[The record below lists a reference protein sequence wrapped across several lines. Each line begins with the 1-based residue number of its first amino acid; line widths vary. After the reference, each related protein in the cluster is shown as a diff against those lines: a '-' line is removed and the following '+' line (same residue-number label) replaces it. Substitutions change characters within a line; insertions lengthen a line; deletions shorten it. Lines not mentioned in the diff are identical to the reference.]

1 VTAAVGPGITAE
13 RGTTWLHRANPVAK
27 LVWLVAVL
35 VIAFATYQPFPLFAI
50 ALAGLALGAS
60 AGIGRRLARTLLFFA
75 PITASILVIQTLA
88 PADCRGACQATVF
101 LGPLGLFGDG
111 TMHGLSLAG
120 RLLAVESVAL
130 AIFMTTH
137 PSDLFAALARLG
149 VPYVANLMVA
159 MTLQLIPILQREFEI
174 VLSAQWARGMR
185 NTGFRALLPT
195 FVPVFAGAFERVQ
208 RLTIGL
214 ESRGF
219 GATGVRT
226 SYRRVRFG
234 RADLAVV
241 MAGLVAG
248 VVGTVAGL
256 TIWDAD
262 RARDIVLPASAVLAV
277 FGLAGTLFV
286 GVILAGIRS
295 LARA

>member
-1 VTAAVGPGITAE
+1 MTTAVGPALTVD
-13 RGTTWLHRANPVAK
+13 RGTSWLHRANPVAK
-27 LVWLVAVL
+27 LVWLVAAL
-35 VIAFATYQPFPLFAI
+35 VVAFVTYHPIPLFAI
-50 ALAGLALGAS
+50 AFAGFALGAS
-60 AGIGRRLARTLLFFA
+60 AGIGRRLTRTLLFFA

-88 PADCRGACQATVF
+88 PADCRGACLPTAF
-101 LGPLGLFGDG
+101 LGPLALFGDG

-120 RLLAVESVAL
+120 RLLALESVAL

-137 PSDLFAALARLG
+137 PSDLFAALARVR

-174 VLSAQWARGMR
+174 VLSAQRARAMR
-185 NTGFRALLPT
+185 NTGFRAVLPT

-219 GATGVRT
+219 GASSVRT

-234 RADLAVV
+234 RGDLAVV
-241 MAGLVAG
+241 VVGIGAG
-248 VVGTVAGL
+248 VIGTVAGL
-256 TIWDAD
+256 TVWDVD
-262 RARDIVLPASAVLAV
+262 RARDIVLPASAVLAL

>member
-1 VTAAVGPGITAE
+1 MTTAVGPALTVE
-13 RGTTWLHRANPVAK
+13 RGTSWLHRANPVAK
-27 LVWLVAVL
+27 LVWLLAAL
-35 VIAFATYQPFPLFAI
+35 VVAFATYHPIPLFAI
-50 ALAGLALGAS
+50 ASAGLAFGAS
-60 AGIGRRLARTLLFFA
+60 AGIGRRLTRTLLFFA

-88 PADCRGACQATVF
+88 PADCRGACLPTAF
-101 LGPLGLFGDG
+101 LGPLALFGDG

-120 RLLAVESVAL
+120 RLLALESVAL

-137 PSDLFAALARLG
+137 PSDLFAALARLR

-159 MTLQLIPILQREFEI
+159 MTLQLIPILQREFEV
-174 VLSAQWARGMR
+174 VLSAQRARGMR
-185 NTGFRALLPT
+185 TTGFRALLPT

-208 RLTIGL
+208 RLTIAM

-219 GATGVRT
+219 GASGVRT

-234 RADLAVV
+234 RGDLAVV
-241 MAGLVAG
+241 LVGIGAG
-248 VVGTVAGL
+248 VIGTVAGL
-256 TIWDAD
+256 TVWDAD
-262 RARDIVLPASAVLAV
+262 RARDIVLPASAVLAL

-286 GVILAGIRS
+286 GVTLAGIRS

>member
-1 VTAAVGPGITAE
+1 MTGAVGPALAAE
-13 RGTTWLHRANPVAK
+13 LGTSWLHRANPIAK

-35 VIAFATYQPFPLFAI
+35 VVGFATYHPIPLFAI

-75 PITASILVIQTLA
+75 PITASILVLQTLA
-88 PADCRGACQATVF
+88 PAGCQGPCVPSAQV
-101 LGPLGLFGDG
+101 GPLALFGEG
-111 TMHGLSLAG
+111 TVHGLSLAG
-120 RLLAVESVAL
+120 RLLAVEAVAL

-137 PSDLFAALARLG
+137 PSDLFAALARLR
-149 VPYVANLMVA
+149 VPYVVNLMVA
-159 MTLQLIPILQREFEI
+159 MTLQLIPILQREFEV
-174 VLSAQWARGMR
+174 VLSAQRARGMR
-185 NTGFRALLPT
+185 ATGFRAVLPT

-219 GATGVRT
+219 GAAGGRT

-234 RADLAVV
+234 RGDLTVV
-241 MAGLVAG
+241 LAGIAAG
-248 VVGTVAGL
+248 VLGTIAGL
-256 TIWDAD
+256 TVWDAD
-262 RARDIVLPASAVLAV
+262 RARDLVLSASVVLAV
-277 FGLAGTLFV
+277 FGLAATLFV

>member
-1 VTAAVGPGITAE
+1 MTNVVGPALSAE
-13 RGTTWLHRANPVAK
+13 RGTSWLHRANPVAK
-27 LVWLVAVL
+27 LVWLVAIL
-35 VIAFATYQPFPLFAI
+35 VVVFATYHPIPLFAI
-50 ALAGLALGAS
+50 ALGGLALGAS

-101 LGPLGLFGDG
+101 LGPLALFGDG

-130 AIFMTTH
+130 AIFITTH
-137 PSDLFAALARLG
+137 PSDLFAALARLR

-159 MTLQLIPILQREFEI
+159 MTLQLIPILQREFEV
-174 VLSAQWARGMR
+174 VLSAQRARGMG

-226 SYRRVRFG
+226 SFRRVRFG
-234 RADLAVV
+234 RADLAAVV
-241 MAGLVAG
+241 VGLVAG
-248 VVGTVAGL
+248 VIGTAAGL
-256 TIWDAD
+256 TVWDAD

-295 LARA
+295 LAKA

>member
-1 VTAAVGPGITAE
+1 MTGAVGPALAAE
-13 RGTTWLHRANPVAK
+13 RGTSWLHRADPIAK

-35 VIAFATYQPFPLFAI
+35 VVAFATYHPIPLFAI
-50 ALAGLALGAS
+50 ALAGVAVGVS
-60 AGIGRRLARTLLFFA
+60 AGIGRRLGRALLFFA

-88 PADCRGACQATVF
+88 PAACQGPCLASAQ
-101 LGPLGLFGDG
+101 LGPLALFGEG
-111 TMHGLSLAG
+111 MVHGLSLAG
-120 RLLAVESVAL
+120 RLLAVEAVAL
-130 AIFMTTH
+130 AILMTTH
-137 PSDLFAALARLG
+137 PSDLFAALARLR

-159 MTLQLIPILQREFEI
+159 MTLQLIPILQREFEV
-174 VLSAQWARGMR
+174 VLSAQRARGMR
-185 NTGFRALLPT
+185 STGFRALLPT

-219 GATGVRT
+219 GAAEERT

-234 RADLAVV
+234 RADLAPVV
-241 MAGLVAG
+241 AGIAAGLV
-248 VVGTVAGL
+248 GTIAGL
-256 TIWDAD
+256 TVWDAD
-262 RARDIVLPASAVLAV
+262 RARDLVLPASVVLAV

>member
-1 VTAAVGPGITAE
+1 MTGVVGPALAAE
-13 RGTTWLHRANPVAK
+13 RGASWLHRANPVAK
-27 LVWLVAVL
+27 LVWLMAVL
-35 VIAFATYQPFPLFAI
+35 VVAVATYHPIPLFAI
-50 ALAGLALGAS
+50 AVAGLALGVS
-60 AGIGRRLARTLLFFA
+60 AGIGPRLARTLLFFA

-88 PADCRGACQATVF
+88 PADCRGACLPTAF
-101 LGPLGLFGDG
+101 MGPLALFGDG

-137 PSDLFAALARLG
+137 PSDLFAALARLR

-159 MTLQLIPILQREFEI
+159 MTLQLIPILQREFE
-174 VLSAQWARGMR
+174 VVMAAQRARGMR
-185 NTGFRALLPT
+185 STGFRAVLPT

-234 RADLAVV
+234 RGDLAVV
-241 MAGLVAG
+241 VAG
-248 VVGTVAGL
+248 IGAGFVGTVAGL
-256 TIWDAD
+256 MIWDAD
-262 RARDIVLPASAVLAV
+262 RARELVLPASAVLAV

>member
-1 VTAAVGPGITAE
+1 MTGAVGPTLAAE
-13 RGTTWLHRANPVAK
+13 RGTSWLHRANPVAK

-35 VIAFATYQPFPLFAI
+35 VVAFATYHPIALFAI
-50 ALAGLALGAS
+50 ALAGLILGLS
-60 AGIGRRLARTLLFFA
+60 ARIGWRLARTLLFFA

-88 PADCRGACQATVF
+88 PADCQGPCVPSAHV
-101 LGPLGLFGDG
+101 GPLALFGAG

-120 RLLAVESVAL
+120 RLLALESVAL

-137 PSDLFAALARLG
+137 PSDLFAALARLR

-174 VLSAQWARGMR
+174 VLSAQRARGMR
-185 NTGFRALLPT
+185 VSGFRAVLPT

-219 GATGVRT
+219 GATAART

-234 RADLAVV
+234 RGDLGVV
-241 MAGLVAG
+241 VAGIGAGLV
-248 VVGTVAGL
+248 GTILGL

-262 RARDIVLPASAVLAV
+262 HARDLVLPASVVLAV

>member
-1 VTAAVGPGITAE
+1 VSGAVGPSLAAE
-13 RGTTWLHRANPVAK
+13 RGTSSLHRANPVAK

-35 VIAFATYQPFPLFAI
+35 VVAFATYHPIPLFAM

-88 PADCRGACQATVF
+88 PADCRGACLPSAFV
-101 LGPLGLFGDG
+101 GPLALFGDG

-137 PSDLFAALARLG
+137 PSDLFGALARLR

-159 MTLQLIPILQREFEI
+159 MTLQLIPILQREFEV
-174 VLSAQWARGMR
+174 VLSAQRARGMR
-185 NTGFRALLPT
+185 GSGFRAILPT

-219 GATGVRT
+219 GATGERT

-234 RADLAVV
+234 RGDLVAVV
-241 MAGLVAG
+241 AGIAAGLV
-248 VVGTVAGL
+248 GTIVGL
-256 TIWDAD
+256 TVWDAD
-262 RARDIVLPASAVLAV
+262 RARDLVLPAPLVVAV
-277 FGLAGTLFV
+277 FGLAATLFV

>member
-1 VTAAVGPGITAE
+1 MTSAVGPALAAE
-13 RGTTWLHRANPVAK
+13 RGASWLHRANPVAK

-35 VIAFATYQPFPLFAI
+35 IVAFATYHPIALFAI
-50 ALAGLALGAS
+50 ALGGLVLGRS
-60 AGIGRRLARTLLFFA
+60 AGIGWRLARTLLFFA

-88 PADCRGACQATVF
+88 PADCQGPCAPSAH
-101 LGPLGLFGDG
+101 LGSLALFGDG
-111 TMHGLSLAG
+111 MLHGLSLAG
-120 RLLAVESVAL
+120 RLLALESVAL

-137 PSDLFAALARLG
+137 PSDLFAALARLH

-159 MTLQLIPILQREFEI
+159 TTLQLIPILQREFEI
-174 VLSAQWARGMR
+174 VLSAQRARGMR
-185 NTGFRALLPT
+185 ATGFRAVLPT

-219 GATGVRT
+219 GAAGERT

-234 RADLAVV
+234 RGDLAAVI
-241 MAGLVAG
+241 AGIAAAL
-248 VVGTVAGL
+248 VGTVLGL
-256 TIWDAD
+256 TIWNAD
-262 RARDIVLPASAVLAV
+262 RAHDLVLPAPVVLAL
-277 FGLAGTLFV
+277 FALAATLFV
-286 GVILAGIRS
+286 GMILAGIRS

>member
-1 VTAAVGPGITAE
+1 MTSVAGPALTTE
-13 RGTTWLHRANPVAK
+13 RGASWLHRANPVAK

-35 VIAFATYQPFPLFAI
+35 VVAVATYHPIPLLAI
-50 ALAGLALGAS
+50 AVGGLVLGAS
-60 AGIGRRLARTLLFFA
+60 AGIGRRLGRTLLFFA

-88 PADCRGACQATVF
+88 PTDCRGACLPSAF
-101 LGPLGLFGDG
+101 MGPLALFGDG
-111 TMHGLSLAG
+111 TLHGLSLAG
-120 RLLAVESVAL
+120 RLVAVESVAL

-137 PSDLFAALARLG
+137 PSDLFAALARLR

-159 MTLQLIPILQREFEI
+159 MTLQLIPILQREFEV
-174 VLSAQWARGMR
+174 VLAAQRARGMR
-185 NTGFRALLPT
+185 STGFRAVLPT

-219 GATGVRT
+219 GATGART

-234 RADLAVV
+234 RADLTLVV
-241 MAGLVAG
+241 VGIG
-248 VVGTVAGL
+248 VGFVGTVAGL

-262 RARDIVLPASAVLAV
+262 RATELVLPASVVLAV

-286 GVILAGIRS
+286 GVLLAGIRS
-295 LARA
+295 VVRA